1 MELQLKFRL
10 FVCYIIC
17 SLYYYAFI
25 FLGTSGHANS
35 LPNSSFSLQHIGAGG
50 NAIAAAASQAI
61 AATQQLSG
69 RRSSSLKASYEAIN
83 LGLQSNEFS
92 IGREL
97 AGAAQAAVA
106 STHFESSSQQQQ
118 QQQPQQQQQNPKKTK
133 LKTKSQQQDLI
144 NSPGGF
150 LDVLGGQDN
159 SNQSFGASTD
169 QEWGVDP
176 NEPRYCICNQISYG
190 DMVACDNEDV
200 SNIFTGIN
208 FGSTYV

>member
-1 MELQLKFRL
+1 ML
-10 FVCYIIC
+10 FH
-17 SLYYYAFI
+17 YYI
-25 FLGTSGHANS
+25 FLGTSGHNNS

-106 STHFESSSQQQQ
+106 STNFESQQQQ
-118 QQQPQQQQQNPKKTK
+118 QQNTKKTK
-133 LKTKSQQQDLI
+133 LKTNKSQQQQDLL

-200 SNIFTGIN
+200 STVA
-208 FGSTYV
+208 SV